1 LDKLVLQRRD
11 SERSLPPIRLREVH
25 PTHRLRP
32 VRSALQ
38 SMGEVLE
45 ILLKSL
51 AVVPP
56 RLPVHTRRSLPLQ
69 LQVGKS
75 QRVDPVDVVQQMWP

>member
-1 LDKLVLQRRD
+1 
-11 SERSLPPIRLREVH
+11 
-25 PTHRLRP
+25 
-32 VRSALQ
+32 
-38 SMGEVLE
+38 
-45 ILLKSL
+45 
-51 AVVPP
+51 VPP